1 MRGESCH
8 SRLASND
15 IDRWHNCRLRCC
27 TYGPRCDCIR
37 DTHMPH
43 QSTSDLF
50 NLMFEG
56 NIVCVRFVAASM
68 IFVCMRRIIMYS
80 SVVKKYFISF
90 LVSPSVHRIEQC
102 RWRHAWQM
110 AMHAKKTHLYSLF
123 VTIVRCRFC
132 CARVFC
138 VVFRQH
144 QYFWPCGAVAFYGTS
159 FIRKITALLSA
170 KIKWLPF
177 SETRHYT
184 TILFKR
190 SWFWLLEIR
199 HNGRMCVCDF
209 QASSA
214 QSTAW
219 MSKMVFFVSV
229 DRLWSGVWGNSCSYT
244 VDCDTINLQ
253 SVQLPH
259 EQFNYLFYGIR
270 YVQLR
275 LPYINVC
282 EGLNELGLEN
292 SASAVEMK
300 TATRHTDTNCVM

>member
-1 MRGESCH
+1 
-8 SRLASND
+8 
-15 IDRWHNCRLRCC
+15 
-27 TYGPRCDCIR
+27 
-37 DTHMPH
+37 
-43 QSTSDLF
+43 
-50 NLMFEG
+50 
-56 NIVCVRFVAASM
+56 
-68 IFVCMRRIIMYS
+68 
-80 SVVKKYFISF
+80 
-90 LVSPSVHRIEQC
+90 
-102 RWRHAWQM
+102 M

-244 VDCDTINLQ
+244 IDCDTINLQ

-270 YVQLR
+270 YIHKCVWGIEWAWIRKQRFGCWNEDGNETHGHKLCHVIERCSCIALEQWRIGHNFQFNSTDSTENIIKCKKHPSLAR
-275 LPYINVC
+275 LSHASHD
-282 EGLNELGLEN
+282 EL
-292 SASAVEMK
+292 K
-300 TATRHTDTNCVM
+300 